1 MLGSPY
7 YTGGMFKTTNNT
19 EGFIFLPQM
28 NKGAHLRAGD
38 GERKKTE
45 ARSLSLSPPPSLPLS
60 LPFSFP
66 LLIQSK
72 PWVFVVMYIEEEA
85 AMAPINLLTLLSS
98 T

>member
-38 GERKKTE
+38 GEKKKTE
-45 ARSLSLSPPPSLPLS
+45 ALRLEA
-60 LPFSFP
+60 
-66 LLIQSK
+66 K
-72 PWVFVVMYIEEEA
+72 P
-85 AMAPINLLTLLSS
+85 
-98 T
+98 